1 MPKAIQFRVNSVIY
15 FEGDI
20 EDRVYILQ
28 KGKIVLTSTD
38 IETGNR
44 VSEGIRE
51 GEFFGVKSALGHFP
65 REETVMVLTDTTVL
79 MFTSAEFETFAMTNT
94 RIIMKMLKVF
104 SNQLRKIHRQTESL
118 LESSREM
125 LPDDGLFSVGVAFF
139 NSGKFP
145 QALDIFQRYVNTY
158 PTGVRISEART
169 YIQKASQGQSVK
181 NISSSVKSVNASTN
195 PSNEI
200 PGLSTVEE
208 GNDKT
213 SLLLAQQLLGR
224 KKYDEAYLQFQVVF
238 EEESSPL
245 LPDGLLGGAIC
256 LYYQEDFDGAIK
268 MFTKMIATSPR
279 HPKMGEAL
287 FYIGLCYGKKDEP
300 QKKQIF
306 IQKALSVADPEL
318 AARIKKIEESEE

>member
-181 NISSSVKSVNASTN
+181 NINSSVKSVNASTN

-256 LYYQEDFDGAIK
+256 LYYQDICRL
-268 MFTKMIATSPR
+268 TTNS
-279 HPKMGEAL
+279 
-287 FYIGLCYGKKDEP
+287 C
-300 QKKQIF
+300 
-306 IQKALSVADPEL
+306 
-318 AARIKKIEESEE
+318 